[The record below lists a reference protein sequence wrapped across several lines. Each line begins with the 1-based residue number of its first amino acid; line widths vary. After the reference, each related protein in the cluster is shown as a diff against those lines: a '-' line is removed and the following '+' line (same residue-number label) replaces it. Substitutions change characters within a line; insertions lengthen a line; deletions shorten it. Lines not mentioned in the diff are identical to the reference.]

1 MVIKQT
7 FADKL
12 NTKYKWAG
20 GLARF
25 ERIIQDTIGEP
36 AATRLVKL
44 SLQFKISPTQAHRW
58 VREYETYTGKSVV

>member
-1 MVIKQT
+1 MATSLT
-7 FADKL
+7 FEEKL

-25 ERIIQDTIGEP
+25 ERILQDTLGEP
-36 AATRLVKL
+36 ASTRLVTL

-58 VREYETYTGKSVV
+58 IREYEAYTGKVAA